1 MQKKWKKRHIKF
13 LFNLFFVL
21 ANFSYQTRKRY
32 WLQYG
37 FFESESTSL
46 AMELTPTITC
56 TRTSCTTQ
64 DYSLIVWN
72 NHKVLL

>member
-1 MQKKWKKRHIKF
+1 MEEKAYQISHTRPEKDIGC
-13 LFNLFFVL
+13 NIFFF
-21 ANFSYQTRKRY
+21 AP
-32 WLQYG
+32 
-37 FFESESTSL
+37 ESTSL